1 MKAFRP
7 AVPVMLS
14 AMALLLASGP
24 ALGVTTKTWKVSGRE
39 AFLSADLESLA
50 VTSDGLVTLA
60 PAFDEVKGMEAAYV
74 WSLTAGRDGGI
85 RAGTG
90 SGGVV
95 YAVTRDQA
103 RVLHD
108 SPALSIESMAMG
120 RDGTLYAGTA
130 PDALILAIAADG
142 TARTFA
148 DLPGRHVWGIQ
159 VDGSGRVV
167 AATGDPATIYRI
179 ESGGQPTVLYEGTT
193 THFTSLALLGNTV
206 LAGVDEEGLLYAIE
220 GEGRVRVLMDA
231 KEEEVK
237 ALAVTADG
245 TVFAA
250 VNPASGPAEP
260 PSSGSASSS
269 PAPRP
274 AVYRIRPNGVVEPVW
289 TSPDPNIQALV
300 IGPEGTL
307 LAATGAAE
315 AGGIFRIE
323 PDLLRWSLLGRPGPP
338 QLLSLVSASDALWI
352 GTGSPG
358 RLYRGTLAGSPAGV
372 LLSTVYDAKQ
382 VSDWGVLRWLTEG
395 GPGDGV
401 SFRTRTGNSSVP
413 DATWS
418 DWSSAV
424 SDADGSS
431 IASPPGRFIQWEGTF
446 RRSSGATPALREV
459 TVAFL
464 EKNLAPVIRTLE
476 VSPSGGNLAR
486 GGDGGGPQPV
496 IQNLPGNVRAEFS
509 LTNSFSRTAATDDEA
524 AWMRRYRTVRWEASD
539 PNDDPLLYRV
549 EHRGQGENAWRL
561 VKEDLKDPLYVWDTA
576 QVPDGSYKIRVVA
589 SDAPQNAPFESRT
602 AEMESDYFTVDNTA
616 PVVDGLTARLEG
628 GKLKV
633 TARVSDAV
641 GPLKR
646 AEVSVD
652 GGDWEIVHPVD
663 RIFDQKTEEVSV
675 DVEVKGDGEHLVIL
689 RAVDATGNIGLGR
702 ASTR

>member
-1 MKAFRP
+1 MRAFRP
-7 AVPVMLS
+7 GIP
-14 AMALLLASGP
+14 ALLLALV
-24 ALGVTTKTWKVSGRE
+24 LGLVAAPSSAVTTKSWKVTGRE
-39 AFLSADLESLA
+39 AFLAADLESLA

-60 PAFDEVKGMEAAYV
+60 PAFEEVKGMEAAYV
-74 WSLTAGRDGGI
+74 WSLAGGRDGVI

-103 RVLHD
+103 RILHD
-108 SPALSIESMAMG
+108 SAALAIESMILG
-120 RDGTLYAGTA
+120 KDGTLYAGTA
-130 PDALILAIAADG
+130 PDAIILAIAPDG
-142 TARTFA
+142 TARSFA
-148 DLPGRHVWGIQ
+148 DLPGRHVWGLQ
-159 VDGSGRVV
+159 VEPSGRLV
-167 AATGDPATIYRI
+167 AATGDPARIYRLDS
-179 ESGGQPTVLYEGTT
+179 SGTPTVVYEGTT
-193 THFTSLALLGNTV
+193 THFTSLALLGSTI
-206 LAGVDEEGLLYAIE
+206 LAGVDEEGLVYAIE

-237 ALAVTADG
+237 ALAVAADG
-245 TVFAA
+245 TVYAA
-250 VNPASGPAEP
+250 VNPGTPEPAAA
-260 PSSGSASSS
+260 SSGSRTD
-269 PAPRP
+269 APKP
-274 AVYRIRPNGVVEPVW
+274 TVYRIRPNGVVEPVW
-289 TSPDPNIQALV
+289 SSPDPNIQTLV
-300 IGPEGTL
+300 IGPDASL
-307 LAATGAAE
+307 LAATGATE
-315 AGGIFRIE
+315 AGGVFRIE
-323 PDLLRWSLLGRPGPP
+323 PDRLRWSLLGRPGPP
-338 QLLSLVSASDALWI
+338 QILSLAAQSDAIWI

-358 RLYRGTLAGSPAGV
+358 RLYRGTLAGSPSGV

-382 VSDWGVLRWLTEG
+382 VSDWGVLNWVMESG
-395 GPGDGV
+395 KSDGIT
-401 SFRTRTGNSSVP
+401 FRTRTGNSSVP

-418 DWSSAV
+418 DWSSPV
-424 SDADGSS
+424 SDADGSA
-431 IASPPGRFIQWEGTF
+431 IASPPGRFIQWESTF
-446 RRSSGATPALREV
+446 RRSAGSSPELREV
-459 TVAFL
+459 SVAFL
-464 EKNLAPVIRTLE
+464 EKNLAPVIRSLE
-476 VSPSGGNLAR
+476 VSPSGGSLAR

-509 LTNSFSRTAATDDEA
+509 LTNAFSRTAATDDEA

-549 EHRGQGENAWRL
+549 EHRGQGETAWRL

-576 QVPDGSYKIRVVA
+576 QVPDGNYKIRVVA
-589 SDAPQNAPFESRT
+589 SDAPQNAPFESRA

-663 RIFDQKTEEVSV
+663 RIFDQKTEQVSV
-675 DVEVKGDGEHLVIL
+675 DVDVKEDGEHLVIL
-689 RAVDATGNIGLGR
+689 RAIDATGNIGLGR